1 MSIFVSRRAA
11 ALTLAAAC
19 AAFAAGCGGGNKEEQ
34 QAPAAATAA
43 VATPIDPA
51 TAGMITGTI
60 TLQGTPPAATPIKTA
75 SDPNC
80 KDPVQPESYIVGR
93 GGTLQ
98 NVFVYV
104 KDGLGNR
111 VFPVPT
117 EPVILEQR
125 GCTYRPHVLGV
136 QAGQPVRMLNSDATL
151 HNIHAV
157 PEANQEFNMGQPT
170 QGAQQD
176 HVFST
181 KEVLVPFTCDV
192 HKWMSAFV
200 GVVDNPFYAVTTADG
215 GFSLKGLPPGTYT
228 VEAVHEKLG
237 RQTQSVTIGPSETRD
252 LAFTFTI

>member
-1 MSIFVSRRAA
+1 VAS
-11 ALTLAAAC
+11 T
-19 AAFAAGCGGGNKEEQ
+19 AAGCGGGGQEAPQ
-34 QAPAAATAA
+34 AAPAASA
-43 VATPIDPA
+43 VTTPIDPA
-51 TAGMITGTI
+51 TAGNINGTI
-60 TLQGTPPAATPIKTA
+60 TLQGTPPPEKTVKTA

-80 KDPVQPESYIVGR
+80 KDPVTTESYIVGQ

-111 VFPVPT
+111 VFPIPA
-117 EPVILEQR
+117 EPVVLEQR

-136 QAGQPVRMLNSDATL
+136 QAGQAVQLLNSDATL

-157 PEANQEFNMGQPT
+157 PEANQEFNMGQPI
-170 QGAQQD
+170 QGMKQD

-181 KEVLVPFTCDV
+181 KEVLVPFKCDV
-192 HKWMSAFV
+192 HNWMNAFV
-200 GVVDNPFYAVTTADG
+200 GVVDNPFYGVTGSDG

-237 RQTQSVTIGPSETRD
+237 RQTQSVTIGASETKD
-252 LAFTFTI
+252 LTFTFKI